1 MEEILIEKK
10 VLKEVEGLPSEL
22 IEEVIDFIEFLK
34 AKKIKKE
41 KGDDSYLLLQQENL
55 KKIWDAEGEDLIQYN
70 QTTRGGAKDEKTL
83 QGCCAR

>member
-1 MEEILIEKK
+1 MEEALIEKK

-41 KGDDSYLLLQQENL
+41 RKDDSYLSLQQENL
-55 KKIWDAEGEDLIQYN
+55 KKIWDTKGEDLY
-70 QTTRGGAKDEKTL
+70 EL
-83 QGCCAR
+83 

>member
-1 MEEILIEKK
+1 MEEALIEKK

-41 KGDDSYLLLQQENL
+41 TKDDSYLLLQQENL
-55 KKIWDAEGEDLIQYN
+55 KKIWDTEEEDLY
-70 QTTRGGAKDEKTL
+70 DL
-83 QGCCAR
+83 